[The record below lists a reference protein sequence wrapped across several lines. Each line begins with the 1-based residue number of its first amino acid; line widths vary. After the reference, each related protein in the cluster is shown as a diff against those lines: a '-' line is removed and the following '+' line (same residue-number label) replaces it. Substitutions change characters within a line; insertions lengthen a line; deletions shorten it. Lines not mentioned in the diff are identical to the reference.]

1 MPILRSLNNSR
12 WAFSFDF
19 FFILLRLFHAIFFAC
34 LLSEDGHK
42 TNILRMNMKNTNCVR
57 IFLRRKKN
65 RILWKEIKS
74 SAPTKDPNDCNFTLS
89 PLQQEWQQQAGGSD
103 ENQRK
108 KTEPKQK
115 LLQKQQLRVRI
126 SEQLLSNHWATV
138 GNAHAI
144 IMNMPIAEKRYCRK
158 NHTRW
163 MYVMYLCTI
172 TPYLCLNRV
181 LRHLI
186 LSFLFYGIR
195 SLC

>member
-1 MPILRSLNNSR
+1 MPFFSLVFCLRTAIKQIFYE
-12 WAFSFDF
+12 WIWKIQIAFGYSWG
-19 FFILLRLFHAIFFAC
+19 
-34 LLSEDGHK
+34 E
-42 TNILRMNMKNTNCVR
+42 
-57 IFLRRKKN
+57 KKN